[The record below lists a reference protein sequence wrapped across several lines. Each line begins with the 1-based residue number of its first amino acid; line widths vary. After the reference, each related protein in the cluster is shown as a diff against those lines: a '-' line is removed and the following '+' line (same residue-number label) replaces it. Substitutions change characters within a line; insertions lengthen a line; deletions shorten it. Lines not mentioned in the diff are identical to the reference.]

1 MNFNHHKS
9 ESSGKLECA
18 LQFLLPT
25 NTSKTPGGSYKANLH
40 GIISGDLNPILQLQL
55 GKGCGIASGFQSCT
69 FVNNRKKKREI
80 KSVWLTKA
88 YVKYKVN
95 SVYIPCQNWQQEN
108 TKNCLKNFRSIRN
121 SWKPAHYR
129 GYLLR
134 ASQRWL
140 WWQVI
145 KKLKL
150 LPYMGNYVQFT
161 NFIGLLNLDKTGWET
176 AYRQHKKHDEIY
188 FCVTMLI
195 SRPPVELVI
204 GLTINRQPPYRFI
217 KVKPHN
223 RTWSKSTIF
232 FLLQSHF
239 IPSSSP
245 LKKELMKHRNGVNI
259 LTDLLIFKSFE

>member
-1 MNFNHHKS
+1 MHCSFFYPQIPVRLL
-9 ESSGKLECA
+9 GV
-18 LQFLLPT
+18 LQSKPAWNNLWRLKP
-25 NTSKTPGGSYKANLH
+25 NTSVAIGKRVWNSLRLPELH
-40 GIISGDLNPILQLQL
+40 ICQQQG
-55 GKGCGIASGFQSCT
+55 
-69 FVNNRKKKREI
+69 KKKREI

-95 SVYIPCQNWQQEN
+95 SVYTPCQNWQQEN
-108 TKNCLKNFRSIRN
+108 TKHCLKNFRSIRN

-134 ASQRWL
+134 ARQRWL

-223 RTWSKSTIF
+223 RTWSKSIIF